1 MKNKILT
8 AVFCAC
14 LVLFMI
20 TFSIG
25 VPIYCRFL
33 YYLQIKT
40 LGLEQATGWSYEV
53 IKEAYD
59 EVLDFC
65 TLAWVNEFSAGQL
78 KFSASGAEHFA
89 DCKVLF
95 NLNLGVLLSSA
106 GVLVTLIVLH
116 LCKKIEILSFGGHK
130 AYFWSAIVAVAL
142 PVLLLIAVAI
152 AGFDN
157 AFNAFHAVFFPGK
170 DNWQFYS
177 NLDQIILVM
186 PESFFMNCAI
196 IIAVTLVAFS
206 AALITADL
214 VIKYKKK

>member
-33 YYLQIKT
+33 HSCLGERVLCGTAEIFGKRRRTLRRLQGAVRFKPCGYDSDGCN
-40 LGLEQATGWSYEV
+40 L
-53 IKEAYD
+53 AYARAVKPLQGD
-59 EVLDFC
+59 R
-65 TLAWVNEFSAGQL
+65 TRKN
-78 KFSASGAEHFA
+78 KGAP
-89 DCKVLF
+89 
-95 NLNLGVLLSSA
+95 
-106 GVLVTLIVLH
+106 LVALIVLH
-116 LCKKIEILSFGGHK
+116 FCKKIEILSFGGYK

-196 IIAVTLVAFS
+196 IIGVTLVAFS